1 MQSRLA
7 IMLSTSAMLAATGA
21 MAATRLS
28 PTEIQT
34 SFFDGKAFTATTP
47 SKIEFKL
54 VFTPDGKVSREPVGK
69 SGTKGEGTWKLS
81 KDGFCTTWKNAKQSC
96 FTLVVAGANRWT
108 VMRGPANVA
117 TWSR

>member
-1 MQSRLA
+1 MRAL
-7 IMLSTSAMLAATGA
+7 SAMLLSLTAIFLASGA
-21 MAATRLS
+21 MAATRLT

-54 VFTPDGKVSREPVGK
+54 TFTPDGKVTRDPVGK
-69 SGTKGEGTWKLS
+69 SGTRGEGTWKLS

-96 FTLVVAGANRWT
+96 FTLVVAGANKWT